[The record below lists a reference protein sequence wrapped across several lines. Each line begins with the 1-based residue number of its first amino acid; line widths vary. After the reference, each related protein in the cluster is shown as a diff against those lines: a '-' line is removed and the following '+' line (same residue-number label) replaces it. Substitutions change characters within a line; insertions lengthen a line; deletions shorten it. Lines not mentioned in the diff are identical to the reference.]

1 MSKLRQLLKTRIFTS
16 MRPFFAVS
24 GIYILL
30 LVLMAM
36 STASCV
42 TARRVDYLQDMTQGS
57 QIEIENRFEAMIA
70 PYDELSIIVKSS
82 NVNTADLASPF
93 NQGETGTYLVDVNG
107 DITLPIRL

>member
-1 MSKLRQLLKTRIFTS
+1 
-16 MRPFFAVS
+16 
-24 GIYILL
+24 
-30 LVLMAM
+30 MAM

-93 NQGETGTYLVDVNG
+93 NQDETGTYLVDVNG
-107 DITLPIRL
+107 DITLPILGNLHVAGMTRLRLQDTILSLIGFSKLIAP